1 MDYLAQLSRKWNE
14 LMPGLNTRSM
24 LSVGRVLRSAVF
36 ITDGTEQIVGQAGL
50 SRAEFEILAV
60 IRASARPLRASELAR
75 MTQASGAAITKRL
88 DKLTRMEL
96 VERKQLPRD
105 RRVVLVALTPE
116 GEEII
121 DQLVPEVLE
130 YEREWL
136 ESFTEQEL
144 DDLERLIK
152 KLMIVVEPPR
162 T

>member
-1 MDYLAQLSRKWNE
+1 
-14 LMPGLNTRSM
+14 MPGLDTGSM
-24 LSVGRVLRSAVF
+24 LTVGRVVRSAVF

-60 IRASARPLRASELAR
+60 IRASARPLRASELSR

-88 DKLTRMEL
+88 DKLSRMEL

-105 RRVVLVALTPE
+105 RRVVLVALTAD

-121 DQLVPEVLE
+121 DRLVPEVLE
-130 YEREWL
+130 YERNWL
-136 ESFTEQEL
+136 SSFTDEEIA
-144 DDLERLIK
+144 DLERLIQ

-162 T
+162 A